1 MPAATLTEKGQIV
14 IPAEIRALYQL
25 TPGTQLEFVHE
36 GGAIRLVV
44 RRRVGRSDPEA
55 GYGMIKIKPR
65 RGRKT
70 ARRLSDFDPAA
81 LLGSRRSTP

>member
-25 TPGTQLEFVHE
+25 TPGTQVEFVDE

-44 RRRVGRSDPEA
+44 RRRVARSDPEK
-55 GYGMIKIKPR
+55 GYGMIKVKRR
-65 RGRKT
+65 RGRT
-70 ARRLSDFDPAA
+70 SARKLSEFDPAA
-81 LLGSRRSTP
+81 TLAPRRRKR